1 LGDVRLVDR
10 WHRGAKARS
19 GGGWKSGCRSDKEK
33 KHEVMGSERQV
44 SRDERKKQ
52 RGARDWIEEGVL
64 VAKDA
69 VSERP
74 IWHV

>member
-1 LGDVRLVDR
+1 MAQKLE
-10 WHRGAKARS
+10 AAA
-19 GGGWKSGCRSDKEK
+19 GGKSGCRSDKEK
-33 KHEVMGSERQV
+33 KHEVIGSERQV
-44 SRDERKKQ
+44 SIDERKKQ